1 MENLFSFFFW
11 KMPGLGHSR
20 VKDSGK
26 SDFWWRAGRD
36 FPHKFSLF
44 MDFFSASVFTKFL
57 NLLKWKII
65 FLFEERWFPGIRE
78 IGVWNG
84 LILNFRLSKGDS

>member
-1 MENLFSFFFW
+1 
-11 KMPGLGHSR
+11 
-20 VKDSGK
+20 
-26 SDFWWRAGRD
+26 
-36 FPHKFSLF
+36 